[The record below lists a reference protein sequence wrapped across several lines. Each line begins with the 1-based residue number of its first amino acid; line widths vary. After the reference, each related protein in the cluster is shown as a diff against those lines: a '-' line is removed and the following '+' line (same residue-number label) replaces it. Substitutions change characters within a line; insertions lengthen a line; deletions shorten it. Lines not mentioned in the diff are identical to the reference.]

1 MDFTTGLAVQRDEL
15 DLLHSRMSVIAYAIV
30 AAMLILAAGFWHF
43 QMAQTDYYI
52 ELANSNQYKQIP
64 LLAPRGRIL
73 DREGRILVD
82 NRPSFDVILV
92 REGSPHSIE
101 ETVDAFAP
109 GLGMTRE
116 ELLEIID
123 KKRGEQ
129 KFRPI
134 VLKKDVDVADIAF
147 VKPRLMDYPEIRV
160 EFQPRRRY
168 LGDLAAHAIG
178 YVGEVSTEEL
188 KKDDYREYKS
198 GDQVGKTGIERVYN
212 NILRGRDG
220 YRQVVVDN
228 RQRQI
233 EVLGE
238 EDPIPGNDVRTTI
251 DLDLQKAAEEALGDQ
266 TGAAVAIDPLTGEVL
281 VMASKPSF
289 DPNIFA
295 SRVSAADIQALND
308 DKRHPFRNRVIQDK
322 YAPGSVFK
330 VFMTVAGLE
339 SETLDPLDHVNCT
352 GVEVIYG
359 QAKHCWKA
367 GGHGPI
373 SLYEALVNSCN
384 IFFYNVGKKLDIDQ
398 IASYARQMGLGRTTG
413 IDLLGEDPG
422 LIPSREWKAHAY
434 RTRNKSEQ
442 VWRDA
447 ETINVAIG
455 QGQVAVTP
463 IQVTWAMGGL
473 ASGGRLKQPHLVNP
487 EYLNKLGFKGRPV
500 GEENYQIGAETLDI
514 VTRAMWGV
522 VNDVNESGRTGAKAA
537 VPGFDVAGKTGTAQ
551 VVSLGA
557 QTKDEE
563 TADNAWF
570 VGFAPYRNPEIVVG
584 VFVEHGGHGGTA
596 SAPVAHAI
604 FDTYYRKKT
613 GQFNPPGS
621 GQIAQLTRP

>member
-1 MDFTTGLAVQRDEL
+1 MQREEL
-15 DLLHSRMSVIAYAIV
+15 GVLRSRMSVIAYGVV
-30 AAMLILAAGFWHF
+30 AALLILVAGFWHF
-43 QMAQTDYYI
+43 QMAQSSYYL
-52 ELANSNQYKQIP
+52 ELSNNNQYKQIP
-64 LLAPRGRIL
+64 LIAPRGRIL
-73 DREGRILVD
+73 DREGRVLVD
-82 NRPSFDVILV
+82 NRPSYDVVFV
-92 REGSPHSIE
+92 REGSKHSIE
-101 ETVDAFAP
+101 QTVAAFAS
-109 GLGMTRE
+109 GLGTTDDD
-116 ELLEIID
+116 LLDRIH
-123 KKRGEQ
+123 KKRAEP

-134 VLKKDVDVADIAF
+134 ILKEDINVADIAF
-147 VKPRLMDYPEIRV
+147 VKARLMDYPEIRV
-160 EFQPRRRY
+160 EFQPRRKYR
-168 LGDLAAHAIG
+168 GDLAAHAIG
-178 YVGEVSTEEL
+178 YVGEVGPEDL
-188 KKDDYREYKS
+188 KRDDFKQYKS
-198 GDQVGKTGIERVYN
+198 GDEVGKTGLERVYN
-212 NILRGRDG
+212 NVLRGKDG

-228 RQRQI
+228 LQRQK

-238 EDPIPGNDVRTTI
+238 EESIPGNDIRTTL

-266 TGAAVAIDPLTGEVL
+266 TGAAIAIDPLTGEVL

-289 DPNIFA
+289 DPNVFA
-295 SRVSAADIQALND
+295 TRVSAAAVQALNE

-339 SETLDPLDHVNCT
+339 AQTLSPLDHVNCAGT
-352 GVEVIYG
+352 EVIYG
-359 QAKHCWKA
+359 QTKHCWKA

-384 IFFYNVGKKLDIDQ
+384 IFFYNVGKKLDIDK
-398 IASYARQMGLGRTTG
+398 IAMYAKQMGLGRTTG

-422 LIPSREWKAHAY
+422 LIPSREWKAHAFQ
-434 RTRNKSEQ
+434 TRNKAEQ

-487 EYLNKLGFKGRPV
+487 DYLNKLGFKGKPV
-500 GEENYQIGAETLDI
+500 REESYEVGAETLSI
-514 VTRAMWGV
+514 VTQAMWGV
-522 VNDVNESGRTGAKAA
+522 VNDVKEYGRTGAKAA

-551 VVSLGA
+551 VVALEA
-557 QTKDEE
+557 QNKSED

-570 VGFAPYRNPEIVVG
+570 VGFAPYRSPEIVVG
-584 VFVEHGGHGGTA
+584 VFVEHGGHGGVA

-621 GQIAQLTRP
+621 GQIAQLNPRP